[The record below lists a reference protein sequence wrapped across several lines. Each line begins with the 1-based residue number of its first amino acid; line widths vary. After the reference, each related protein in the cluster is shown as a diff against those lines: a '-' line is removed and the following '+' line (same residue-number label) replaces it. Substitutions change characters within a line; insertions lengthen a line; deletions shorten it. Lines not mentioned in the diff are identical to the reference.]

1 MNSFNV
7 GDYIVMKRGA
17 PYTYTKYKSTGVVV
31 EVNEFDIKVEYDY
44 LANPHFT
51 GEYIFWVDPQYC
63 KLTKQFSQQEK
74 VCAKIK
80 QMEARW
86 IKFQSSKKDPYYV

>member
-1 MNSFNV
+1 MFQV

-31 EVNEFDIKVEYDY
+31 EVNEFDIMVEYDY
-44 LANPHFT
+44 LAYPNPS
-51 GEYIFWVDPQYC
+51 GEHTFRVDPHWC
-63 KLTKQFSQQEK
+63 KLTKQLSRQEK

-86 IKFQSSKKDPYYV
+86 LKFQTKKGACHV